1 MATQSTRDHLI
12 EVGLQRIRF
21 EGYTATGLQEVL
33 EAAEV
38 SKGSFYHYFPS
49 KEAFAEAV
57 LQLYADGEAKKLEKI
72 LSETKVAPLKRLR
85 RYFEALIA
93 PYESN
98 GTGGGCL
105 MGNLSLE
112 VADHSPSLQSLLS
125 RSFAS
130 WQGGIM
136 SALVEAKEQDAL
148 PKGSKPEDLAIY
160 LVNGW
165 EGALVRMKADKS
177 TKPLHDFVRFTFSV
191 VLKK

>member
-1 MATQSTRDHLI
+1 MASQSTRDHLI

-21 EGYTATGLQEVL
+21 EGYTATGLQEIL
-33 EAAEV
+33 EAANV
-38 SKGSFYHYFPS
+38 SKGSFYHYFSS

-57 LQLYADGEAKKLEKI
+57 LQLYLDGEAKKLEKS
-72 LSETKVAPLKRLR
+72 LSETKISPLKRLR
-85 RYFEALIA
+85 RYFDVLIA
-93 PYESN
+93 PYEEN

-105 MGNLSLE
+105 IGNLSLE
-112 VADHSPSLQSLLS
+112 VADHSPNLQHHLS
-125 RSFAS
+125 QAFAF

-148 PKGSKPEDLAIY
+148 PRGSKPEDLAAY